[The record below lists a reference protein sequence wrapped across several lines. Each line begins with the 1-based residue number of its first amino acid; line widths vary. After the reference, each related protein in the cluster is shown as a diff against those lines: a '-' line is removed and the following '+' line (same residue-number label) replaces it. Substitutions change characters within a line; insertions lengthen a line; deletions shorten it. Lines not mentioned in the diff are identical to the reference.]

1 MRKSNY
7 DKYPATRVEGEL
19 WKGWQAIREKLAAV
33 CDAEKVRVLVVECY
47 QGVYHEEI
55 IEGLKAL
62 APALWIDT
70 RSLFKSVPEIEA
82 MTYPYVTDDRL
93 FGFRSNFTYDDFFDP
108 DKRVSACER
117 IRMTEGLVVVYG
129 HGAATLCPDADKIV
143 YVDMARW
150 EIQLRSRRHEID
162 GLGVENRV
170 EGASFHYKRGYFVD
184 WLVCDRLKKRLL
196 PKADY
201 WLDTHRA
208 GEPKMITGETL
219 RQGLTKTARQP
230 FRVVPFFDPAPWGGQ
245 WMKAV
250 CGLDPEPANYGWCF
264 DCVPEENSLYFN
276 IRVSYL
282 RCLPIILYSTRR
294 EICWVDQWNLALGR
308 ISRSVSISL
317 IRSVVAT

>member
-33 CDAEKVRVLVVECY
+33 CDAEKVCVLVVECY

-150 EIQLRSRRHEID
+150 D
-162 GLGVENRV
+162 
-170 EGASFHYKRGYFVD
+170 
-184 WLVCDRLKKRLL
+184 
-196 PKADY
+196 
-201 WLDTHRA
+201 
-208 GEPKMITGETL
+208 
-219 RQGLTKTARQP
+219 
-230 FRVVPFFDPAPWGGQ
+230 
-245 WMKAV
+245 
-250 CGLDPEPANYGWCF
+250 
-264 DCVPEENSLYFN
+264 
-276 IRVSYL
+276 
-282 RCLPIILYSTRR
+282 
-294 EICWVDQWNLALGR
+294 
-308 ISRSVSISL
+308 
-317 IRSVVAT
+317 